1 MPCTAEYFLDAIGIG
16 HEDLYASWRN
26 AHKRQ
31 AFGAPFSESLKF
43 LDVRNWPKVTSTV
56 RAAFN
61 DVKLAH
67 GASQRLG
74 ADLIDVIGGLD
85 GDDFS
90 SIAPKYA
97 SIIER
102 ARGDPGFAVLCNPVR
117 TEALR
122 AVFPSDESA
131 TRDVWHGSSENVRA
145 SIASKPPPDVP
156 GGLGLEQIEQATI
169 DAARAAFG
177 RVVHRRKGTRFGAD
191 YVAALRWLRDSVI
204 WVIGKMWKHVKSFA
218 FVAAMIFAVVLTY
231 CMFMDREYTTHLA
244 VATVGFKETKFEE
257 TFVPVYA
264 TTEETQTRAG
274 IDGREYGAGVC
285 AVIYTGMDCIV
296 RMALDSGYAGLA
308 RTLDTFFG
316 AGSTKKGHEA
326 LAQWAAIDI
335 AEKKRTIGAADADK
349 RRSDLATTDGASIY
363 AVIMKQDK
371 QNVIANVDMK
381 EFNAEKLRS
390 LYDRNR
396 SSVAEIQR
404 QFAAAQQAAFA
415 ALQRQQREAAE
426 IRERAEAAAKYDVEK
441 LQTAAQQ
448 AQQETASANQR
459 ATQAEQTTATALH
472 EAGNAIE
479 RADTA
484 VLQAQQAQ
492 LALEAKEKQ
501 AQLALEAKEKLLLQ
515 NQKEIN
521 KLNEGWVEW
530 GMKGI
535 VNSFIGGTLSEFGTA
550 ARSASSVSFDAEI
563 DASMTD
569 GPKSTWSGGVNPK
582 GQLFG
587 VTSMRAAE
595 YGAYLTP
602 HFGDGAAAA
611 SASSLPFDTSWLP
624 EGYDARHAGAAL
636 GSIILLG
643 YLLGPVVTASLVLAL
658 GAGLFAHHLLSPAGG
673 GGNMAAMQAVV
684 IGATV
689 FTGLIQ
695 LMPVSS
701 NEADTMQA
709 LTGMVLHTTSH
720 LSDYRAQKAKAE
732 ADLMRARDA
741 ASTAT
746 YASVAG
752 GLTGVAALALT
763 NDATAAA
770 SLAGAVHTGVADTGR
785 SVSEANA
792 VLHEYNARFGDFYV

>member
-16 HEDLYASWRN
+16 HEDLYASWRD
-26 AHKRQ
+26 AHKHQ
-31 AFGAPFSESLKF
+31 AFGAPFSENLKF

-97 SIIER
+97 RIIER
-102 ARGDPGFAVLCNPVR
+102 AHGDPGFAVLCNPVR

-131 TRDVWHGSSENVRA
+131 TREVWHGSSENVRA

-169 DAARAAFG
+169 EAARAAFG

-231 CMFMDREYTTHLA
+231 CMFMDREYTTHRAYDA
-244 VATVGFKETKFEE
+244 VGK
-257 TFVPVYA
+257 VYVDVA
-264 TTEETQTRAG
+264 GTAAPTRAG

-285 AVIYTGMDCIV
+285 AVIYSGMDCIV
-296 RMALDSGYAGLA
+296 RIALDSGYAGLA
-308 RTLDTFFG
+308 RTLDSLFG
-316 AGSTKKGHEA
+316 ANNTKVGHKA
-326 LAQWAAIDI
+326 LAEWSAIDI
-335 AEKKRTIGAADADK
+335 AQRKNNITAEMANNMREELAKKSGPD
-349 RRSDLATTDGASIY
+349 IY
-363 AVIMKQDK
+363 AALKV
-371 QNVIANVDMK
+371 VGPVDLSV
-381 EFNAEKLRS
+381 EKMSR
-390 LYDRNR
+390 LYESKKD
-396 SSVAEIQR
+396 SVAEIQR
-404 QFAAAQQAAFA
+404 QFAVEQAAAAA
-415 ALQRQQREAAE
+415 ALQEETRRNEVIKAKAD
-426 IRERAEAAAKYDVEK
+426 AAAKHEVEK
-441 LQTAAQQ
+441 LQTEAQQ
-448 AQQETASANQR
+448 ARKETASANQR
-459 ATQAEQTTATALH
+459 VTQAEQTTATALH

-492 LALEAKEKQ
+492 LALEANEKQ

-515 NQKEIN
+515 KQKEID
-521 KLNEGWVEW
+521 KLNAQNENWTNRAANV
-530 GMKGI
+530 
-535 VNSFIGGTLSEFGTA
+535 VN
-550 ARSASSVSFDAEI
+550 
-563 DASMTD
+563 
-569 GPKSTWSGGVNPK
+569 
-582 GQLFG
+582 
-587 VTSMRAAE
+587 RAAE
-595 YGAYLTP
+595 WFKSGTYDSKKDSMNK
-602 HFGDGAAAA
+602 FGED
-611 SASSLPFDTSWLP
+611 SVLPSWLP

-636 GSIILLG
+636 GAIILLG

-658 GAGLFAHHLLSPAGG
+658 GAGLFAHNLLGG
-673 GGNMAAMQAVV
+673 SGNMAAMQAVV

-701 NEADTMQA
+701 NEAETMQA
-709 LTGMVLHTTSH
+709 LTGMVLNTTSH

-732 ADLMRARDA
+732 ADLMRVRDA